1 MEEASRVAASA
12 AATLDAALRI
22 LRADTPAAF
31 YRLADELRGLAVGL
45 EVEGERFTVLGLD
58 AAVRVDPAGGP
69 AIDPT
74 RAPDGRARVRT
85 TRRTILE
92 LIDGRKTFLEAVLD
106 RDLTLHAELDL
117 LPRLSRA
124 MTCFVEGAVRTR
136 RMRGLLNAFRAASLG
151 ARASPPALSSPP
163 PRESGGGRGRPRSPN

>member
-74 RAPDGRARVRT
+74 RALDGRARVRT

-124 MTCFVEGAVRTR
+124 MACFVEGAVRTR
-136 RMRGLLNAFRAASLG
+136 RMRGLLNEFRAASPQ
-151 ARASPPALSSPP
+151 APSPALPSPP
-163 PRESGGGRGRPRSPN
+163 PSREEGGRGRPRPRN

>member
-58 AAVRVDPAGGP
+58 AAVRVDPA
-69 AIDPT
+69 IDPT
-74 RAPDGRARVRT
+74 GAPDGRVRVRT
-85 TRRTILE
+85 TRRTILA

-124 MTCFVEGAVRTR
+124 MACFVEGAVRTR
-136 RMRGLLNAFRAASLG
+136 RMRGLLNEFRAASPQ
-151 ARASPPALSSPP
+151 APSPALPSPP
-163 PRESGGGRGRPRSPN
+163 PSREEGGRGRPRPRN